1 MKRILVASAALAVT
15 MWAAPSFAAE
25 KLIISSWGG
34 SWKELIEQTVAKKFK
49 AETGADVEF
58 VTGGTID
65 RLNKA
70 KLAKGSP
77 ESDVT
82 FTTSHVGWLYAND
95 GLYETLDM
103 AKIPNAK
110 FLVDQAKISPYHI
123 GSWAYVYTIVYRPDL
138 VPADIK
144 FDSWADL
151 WKPELKGKLSAPD
164 FDTSH
169 LVAVAA
175 KLEGADAANWEKGS
189 AKLKALKPNFKAY
202 YANDAASQQLM
213 QNGEAPVQVMLSM
226 NAYYI
231 ASQGVKL
238 NVAIPKEGAVL
249 GVDTIGIMKGS
260 KNADLAYKFV
270 NILLDP
276 EVQKEI
282 ATVKKGS
289 PVVTN
294 AKLDPEVAKL
304 PGVFTTPDQWNK
316 ESLVIDHK
324 LRAEKTGVWRQWF
337 TENVIN

>member
-1 MKRILVASAALAVT
+1 MKRILVASAALAVSL
-15 MWAAPSFAAE
+15 WAAPVSAAE
-25 KLIISSWGG
+25 KLVISSWGG
-34 SWKELIEQTVAKKFK
+34 SWKDLIEQTVAKKFK

-58 VTGGTID
+58 ITGGTID

-70 KLAKGSP
+70 KLAKGNP
-77 ESDVT
+77 ESDIT

-95 GLYETLDM
+95 GLYETLDL

-110 FLVDQAKISPYHI
+110 NLVAQAKISPYHI
-123 GSWAYVYTIVYRPDL
+123 GSWAYVYTIVYRPDM
-138 VPADIK
+138 VPAGIK

-169 LVAVAA
+169 LIAVAA
-175 KLEGADAANWEKGS
+175 KLEGADAAGWEKGT

-226 NAYYI
+226 NAYHI
-231 ASQGVKL
+231 ASQGVNL
-238 NVAIPKEGAVL
+238 TVAIPKEGAVL
-249 GVDTIGIMKGS
+249 GVDTVGIMKGS
-260 KNADLAYKFV
+260 KNADLAYKFINV
-270 NILLDP
+270 LLDP

-282 ATVKKGS
+282 ATLKKGS

-294 AKLDPEVAKL
+294 ANLDPAVAKL

-316 ESLVIDHK
+316 EALVIDHK
-324 LRAEKTGVWRQWF
+324 LRAEKTGEWRKWF